1 VRLAVSTLGMPGQGL
16 EEAIEIAAGHGCEGL
31 ELRLH
36 ADTGVHLEMTQA
48 ERSAARSLITAR
60 SLKIPALAGYARVAA
75 PGPDAPVIAE
85 LVAGLRLAD
94 DLGAGGLRVFP
105 GGSDVPAVVR
115 RIRAALRDSAGTA
128 RVLVESHDE
137 MPTGA
142 AVARLLDAID
152 LPARTGAIWD
162 LLHPWRHGERPRG
175 TFAALGD
182 RLAYVQVKD
191 AATDGTPVPLGT
203 GTVPLRDI
211 GALLRAAGY
220 DGWASLE
227 WERTWY
233 PRVAPV
239 TRVLPAALA
248 WVREYSRTDHPAS
261 RPPR

>member
-1 VRLAVSTLGMPGQGL
+1 MRLAVSTLGLPGQGL
-16 EEAIEIAAGHGCEGL
+16 EEAVEIAAAHSCEGL

-36 ADTGVHLEMTQA
+36 PETGVHLEMTRA
-48 ERSAARSLITAR
+48 ERSAARNLITAR
-60 SLKIPALAGYARVAA
+60 SLEILAVAGYARVAA

-105 GGSDVPAVVR
+105 GGTDVPAAAR
-115 RIRAALRDSAGTA
+115 RIRAALGDTAGPA

-137 MPTGA
+137 MPTGT
-142 AVARLLDAID
+142 AVAKLLDAID
-152 LPARTGAIWD
+152 LPARTGTIWD
-162 LLHPWRHGERPRG
+162 LLHPLRHGERPRD
-175 TFAALGD
+175 TLAALGE

-191 AATDGTPVPLGT
+191 AAADGTPVPLGT
-203 GTVPLRDI
+203 GVVPLRAV
-211 GALLRAAGY
+211 GVLLRAAGY

-233 PRVAPV
+233 PWVAPV

-248 WVREYSRTDHPAS
+248 WVREYSRTDHSAF
-261 RPPR
+261 RPPH